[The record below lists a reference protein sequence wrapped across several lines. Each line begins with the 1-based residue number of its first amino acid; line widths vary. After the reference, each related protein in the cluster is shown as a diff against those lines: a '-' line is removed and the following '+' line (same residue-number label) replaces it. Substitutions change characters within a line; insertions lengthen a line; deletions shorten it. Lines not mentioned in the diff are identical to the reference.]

1 MIQSDGRKNYYSRK
15 SKEIYLKRNNK
26 LILIVN
32 YCEYIYYFF
41 FIDEVQLKENIVK
54 DANLMINR
62 MNTEISY
69 NSFIKSKGYS
79 TSY

>member
-1 MIQSDGRKNYYSRK
+1 MTEGKIIKAENQKRY
-15 SKEIYLKRNNK
+15 ILKRNNK

-32 YCEYIYYFF
+32 YCEYVYYFF
-41 FIDEVQLKENIVK
+41 FTDEVQLKENIVK

>member
-1 MIQSDGRKNYYSRK
+1 MTGEKIIIAENQKRY
-15 SKEIYLKRNNK
+15 ILKRNNK
-26 LILIVN
+26 LILVVN
-32 YCEYIYYFF
+32 YCEYVYYFF
-41 FIDEVQLKENIVK
+41 FTDEVQLKENIVK

-62 MNTEISY
+62 TNTEISY

>member
-1 MIQSDGRKNYYSRK
+1 MTGEKIIIAENQKRYIL
-15 SKEIYLKRNNK
+15 ERNNK
-26 LILIVN
+26 LILVVN
-32 YCEYIYYFF
+32 YCEYVYYFF
-41 FIDEVQLKENIVK
+41 FTDEVQLKENIVK

>member
-1 MIQSDGRKNYYSRK
+1 MTEEKIVKAENQKKY
-15 SKEIYLKRNNK
+15 ILKRNNK
-26 LILIVN
+26 LILVVN
-32 YCEYIYYFF
+32 YCEYVYYFF
-41 FIDEVQLKENIVK
+41 FTDEVQLKENIVK

>member
-1 MIQSDGRKNYYSRK
+1 MTGEKIIIAENQKRY
-15 SKEIYLKRNNK
+15 ILKRNNK
-26 LILIVN
+26 LILVVN
-32 YCEYIYYFF
+32 YCEYVYYFF
-41 FIDEVQLKENIVK
+41 FTDEVRLKENIVK

>member
-1 MIQSDGRKNYYSRK
+1 MTEEKIIIAENQKRY
-15 SKEIYLKRNNK
+15 ILKRNNK
-26 LILIVN
+26 LILVVN
-32 YCEYIYYFF
+32 YCKYVYYFF
-41 FIDEVQLKENIVK
+41 FTDEVQLKENIVK

>member
-1 MIQSDGRKNYYSRK
+1 MTGEKIIKAENQKRY
-15 SKEIYLKRNNK
+15 ILKRNNK
-26 LILIVN
+26 LILVVN
-32 YCEYIYYFF
+32 YCKYVYYFF
-41 FIDEVQLKENIVK
+41 FTDEVQLKENIVK

>member
-1 MIQSDGRKNYYSRK
+1 MTGEKIIKAENQKRYIL
-15 SKEIYLKRNNK
+15 ERNNK
-26 LILIVN
+26 LILVVN
-32 YCEYIYYFF
+32 YCEYVYYFF
-41 FIDEVQLKENIVK
+41 FTDEVQLKENIVK

>member
-1 MIQSDGRKNYYSRK
+1 MTEEKIIIAENQKRYIL
-15 SKEIYLKRNNK
+15 ERNNK
-26 LILIVN
+26 LILVVN
-32 YCEYIYYFF
+32 YCEYVYYFF
-41 FIDEVQLKENIVK
+41 FTDEVQLKENIVK

>member
-1 MIQSDGRKNYYSRK
+1 MTEEKIIKAENQKRY
-15 SKEIYLKRNNK
+15 ILKRNNK
-26 LILIVN
+26 LILVVN
-32 YCEYIYYFF
+32 YCEYIHYFF
-41 FIDEVQLKENIVK
+41 FTNEVQLKENIVK

>member
-1 MIQSDGRKNYYSRK
+1 MTEEKIIKAENQKRY
-15 SKEIYLKRNNK
+15 ILKRNNK
-26 LILIVN
+26 LILVVN
-32 YCEYIYYFF
+32 YCEYVYYFF
-41 FIDEVQLKENIVK
+41 FTDEVQLKENIVK

>member
-1 MIQSDGRKNYYSRK
+1 MTGEKIIIAENQKRY
-15 SKEIYLKRNNK
+15 ILKRNNK
-26 LILIVN
+26 LILVVN
-32 YCEYIYYFF
+32 YCEYVYYFF
-41 FIDEVQLKENIVK
+41 FTDEVQLKENIVK
-54 DANLMINR
+54 DGNLMINR

>member
-1 MIQSDGRKNYYSRK
+1 MTGEKIIKAENQKRY
-15 SKEIYLKRNNK
+15 ILKRNNK
-26 LILIVN
+26 LILVVN
-32 YCEYIYYFF
+32 YCEYVYYFF
-41 FIDEVQLKENIVK
+41 FTDEVQLKENIVK

>member
-1 MIQSDGRKNYYSRK
+1 MTGEKNIKAENQKRY
-15 SKEIYLKRNNK
+15 ILKRNNK
-26 LILIVN
+26 LILVVN
-32 YCEYIYYFF
+32 YCEYVYYFF
-41 FIDEVQLKENIVK
+41 FTDEVQLKENIVK

>member
-1 MIQSDGRKNYYSRK
+1 MTEEKIIKAENQKRY
-15 SKEIYLKRNNK
+15 ILKRNNK
-26 LILIVN
+26 LILVVN
-32 YCEYIYYFF
+32 YCEYVYYFF
-41 FIDEVQLKENIVK
+41 FTDEVQLKENIVK

-62 MNTEISY
+62 MNTEILF

>member
-1 MIQSDGRKNYYSRK
+1 MTEEKIIKAENQKRY
-15 SKEIYLKRNNK
+15 ILKRNNK
-26 LILIVN
+26 LILVVN

-41 FIDEVQLKENIVK
+41 FTDEVQLKENIVK

>member
-1 MIQSDGRKNYYSRK
+1 MTGEKIIKAENQKRY
-15 SKEIYLKRNNK
+15 ILKRNNK

-32 YCEYIYYFF
+32 YCEYVYYFF
-41 FIDEVQLKENIVK
+41 FTDEVQLKENIVK